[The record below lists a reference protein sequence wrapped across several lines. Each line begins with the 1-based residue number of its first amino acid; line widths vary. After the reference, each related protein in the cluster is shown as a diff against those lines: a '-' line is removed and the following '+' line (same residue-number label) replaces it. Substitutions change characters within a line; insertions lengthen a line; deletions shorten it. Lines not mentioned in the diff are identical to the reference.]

1 MVYRDVWSMGLGR
14 WRGVHVRLH
23 IFFVLF
29 AVMTAY
35 LAWLERDSDPGLMWL
50 ALLSILILFLSVMVH
65 EVGHLLAVRR
75 LGGHMDS
82 LVPGPLGGLRPAR
95 VARDPQSELLATMAG
110 PAATLGVVLL
120 CTMTIAISN
129 PSSLSGM
136 FQLLTPDILDGRPSH
151 KIGFS
156 EIVRLTGWINWWLL
170 VVNSIPVFPFDGGRA
185 LASFLQVVMPR
196 MSHERAVASVATFA
210 RLVALA
216 LFLVAFL
223 LRDALPHAMV
233 PTWLALV
240 LLSVFVFFSA
250 RVEETQLEADEE
262 EELFGYDFSQGYTSL
277 ERSSQPSPPPA
288 GPITRWLDRMKEQRR
303 LRLDARASAE
313 EREADEIL
321 RKLHQQGQASLSPRE
336 RALLKRVSARLR
348 MRER

>member
-29 AVMTAY
+29 GVMTAY
-35 LAWLERDSDPGLMWL
+35 LAWLERESDPGLMWL
-50 ALLSILILFLSVMVH
+50 ALLSILILFLSVIVH
-65 EVGHLLAVRR
+65 ECGHLLAVRR

-95 VARDPQSELLATMAG
+95 VARDPQSDLLAMMAG
-110 PAATLGVVLL
+110 PAATLGVV
-120 CTMTIAISN
+120 AICAMLIGISD
-129 PSSLSGM
+129 PSSLAGM
-136 FQLLTPDILDGRPSH
+136 FRLLTPDILDGRSSND
-151 KIGFS
+151 IGFS
-156 EIVRLTGWINWWLL
+156 EIVRLVGWINWWLL

-185 LASFLQVVMPR
+185 LASFLQVVFPR
-196 MSHERAVASVATFA
+196 ISHERAVASVATFA
-210 RLVALA
+210 RLMALA
-216 LFLVAFL
+216 LFVVAFM
-223 LRDALPHAMV
+223 LRDALPNAIV

-277 ERSSQPSPPPA
+277 ERSIEPPA
-288 GPITRWLDRMKEQRR
+288 QRPGPITRWLEKMKEQRR
-303 LRLDARASAE
+303 VRLDAQASAE
-313 EREADEIL
+313 EQEADEIL
-321 RKLHQQGQASLSPRE
+321 RKLHQLGRDSLSPQE
-336 RALLKRVSARLR
+336 KALLKRVSARLR
-348 MRER
+348 TRER